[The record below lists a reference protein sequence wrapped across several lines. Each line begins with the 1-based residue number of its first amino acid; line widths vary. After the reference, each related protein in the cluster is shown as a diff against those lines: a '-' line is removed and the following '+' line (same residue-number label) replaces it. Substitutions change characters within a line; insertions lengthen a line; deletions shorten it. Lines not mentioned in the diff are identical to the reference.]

1 MHLEGVTGI
10 AGCQL
15 NLEGMGSLSA
25 TLAYLPIQG
34 SKVTIRT
41 SQSLFSMLGVG
52 KIRGAGSMAV

>member
-52 KIRGAGSMAV
+52 KI